1 MIYCDLKLEHSNDK
15 VKHRLEQGV
24 GVTDIAIFLANR
36 VKAIDMKEKEM
47 NGSGIIRRLN
57 QQTLDGLVIGSEGD
71 RNFGCLGFLLQHRRS
86 RRKRNLGEKAS
97 FGPQE
102 LQVLKCSIM
111 GTEVRL
117 HYKV

>member
-1 MIYCDLKLEHSNDK
+1 M
-15 VKHRLEQGV
+15 KHRLEQGV
-24 GVTDIAIFLANR
+24 GVTDISIFLANK

-47 NGSGIIRRLN
+47 NGSGIIGRSS

-71 RNFGCLGFLLQHRRS
+71 RNLGCLGFFHQHRRN